1 MVYVPFMPGHKQ
13 RLPKPMAKVMYLYL
27 FPVMSTNIRI

>member
-13 RLPKPMAKVMYLYL
+13 RLPKPMAKVVTLGL
-27 FPVMSTNIRI
+27 ELEID